1 MKITIKK
8 IKIENFKGC
17 KNLEINL
24 NGNLNIEG
32 ANATGKSTVAD
43 AFTWCLF
50 GKNASQEKDFN
61 IKNTVDTSLNQAEH
75 SVEITLA
82 ASDGLNTQTTTL
94 RRTYREKWSKI
105 KGSDTATYTGNETL
119 FYWNEVPMAAKDYAA
134 KVELILPESLFKLLT
149 NPMYFNNLKWNERRA
164 MLMGLVQES
173 GFDNSPYTEMLAMLA
188 GNKTIDELKRE
199 VAASKK
205 KAKEALELIPARK
218 DELLRL
224 KVEVDPELPGQIATV
239 KAKIEAITNEIN
251 SGLAAE
257 QKKFEHLTELTGKKN
272 KASIE
277 LQNLEVDLF
286 KAKQAL
292 NDEQAERENKKK
304 FLNERINGGQRN
316 IENNKTTLD
325 ILTIKLE
332 TVRAEWKSV
341 NATEL
346 GIIAQNNFTCPTCNR
361 PHDAAE
367 IEAISLL
374 MAENF
379 KSDKAR
385 KLAEIK
391 AKGDIVN
398 AEIKDYT
405 NAISQLEVLLEKYQ
419 NELAILPTE
428 ALLTNIEIDTIN
440 ASIATQKEIISGL
453 EIQIEG
459 EKAKTQT
466 ETKQEARAQLAA
478 TRDELDQLLQAQANE
493 AKNADIDARLNELT
507 IEQRELAQQLSNYEK
522 TEYQITQYTTAKI
535 NYLTEQ
541 INSLFEGHVRF
552 KMFENQINGGQTEV
566 CETLVKRVPW
576 QDANTEGKLNA
587 GLQIIKIFGQH
598 YGFTAPIIID
608 NRESVTNIIPLENQ
622 LINLIVNPFYK
633 SLHFTNV

>member
-292 NDEQAERENKKK
+292 NAEQAERENKKK
-304 FLNERINGGQRN
+304 FLNERINSEKRN

-478 TRDELDQLLQAQANE
+478 TRAELDQLLQAQANE
-493 AKNADIDARLNELT
+493 AKNADIDKT
-507 IEQRELAQQLSNYEK
+507 IV
-522 TEYQITQYTTAKI
+522 
-535 NYLTEQ
+535 
-541 INSLFEGHVRF
+541 G
-552 KMFENQINGGQTEV
+552 
-566 CETLVKRVPW
+566 
-576 QDANTEGKLNA
+576 A
-587 GLQIIKIFGQH
+587 GL
-598 YGFTAPIIID
+598 
-608 NRESVTNIIPLENQ
+608 E
-622 LINLIVNPFYK
+622 YK
-633 SLHFTNV
+633 F